1 MTLQNKS
8 PTINGA
14 FKYNFNIS
22 YRFLKKCDDQ
32 TAAPIISGAAI
43 SAPPIRERCIATAAA
58 ITDPKII
65 APYNEVL
72 GSISKITPTISASPI
87 ISI

>member
-43 SAPPIRERCIATAAA
+43 SAPPIRER
-58 ITDPKII
+58 
-65 APYNEVL
+65 
-72 GSISKITPTISASPI
+72 
-87 ISI
+87 